1 MDAETTATHRASSNQ
16 GTKRCLEPAL
26 VQLFPNTDS
35 VPRVLT
41 IVKPGTLGRGKQAD
55 YTVADRSVSR
65 RHLEVVPTTN
75 GLNLRDLESRHGS
88 AVDGETL
95 GQAVATVGSIVRIG
109 ETLHLVVRDG
119 GTQAAAP
126 RVLPGRHLDLP
137 EQRLIAGPTLAAV
150 WDQAAL
156 IARHTAS
163 VLLEGETGTGKEV
176 VARIVHQARG
186 RELPFVGV
194 NLAAI
199 PEGLFEAELFGHERG
214 AFTGA
219 SNARK
224 GAFREASGGV
234 LFLDEV
240 GDLRTDLQVKLLRA
254 LELSRVRP
262 LGAATDVP
270 VDLTIVA
277 ATSVDLGRACTE
289 GRFRQDL
296 FYRLAGMRLRVP
308 PLRERREDILRL
320 ATSHLAQRDGQLTL
334 NSEAAERL
342 LLAEW
347 EGNVRQLR
355 YALNHAIAKTA
366 SAGRTEIEGD
376 DLPRFD
382 VHAEKRGEIT
392 AESLDGV
399 LRRTRG
405 NASEAARV
413 LGISRTTLYAHCRK
427 FDLDPSSLRAR
438 TDPPEPHG

>member
-1 MDAETTATHRASSNQ
+1 M
-16 GTKRCLEPAL
+16 
-26 VQLFPNTDS
+26 
-35 VPRVLT
+35 
-41 IVKPGTLGRGKQAD
+41 
-55 YTVADRSVSR
+55 
-65 RHLEVVPTTN
+65 EVVPTTN
-75 GLNLRDLESRHGS
+75 GFSLSDLGSRHGS
-88 AVDGETL
+88 AVDGQML
-95 GQAVATVGSIVRIG
+95 GQVVATVGSVVRIG

-119 GTQAAAP
+119 RTLGAAP
-126 RVLPGRHLDLP
+126 RMLPGHHLDLP
-137 EQRLIAGPTLAAV
+137 ERHFIAGPTLAAV

-176 VARIVHQARG
+176 VARIIHQARG

-262 LGAATDVP
+262 LGAAADVP

-277 ATSVDLGRACTE
+277 ATSVDLDRACTD

-320 ATSHLAQRDGQLTL
+320 ATSHLAQRDEELTL
-334 NSEAAERL
+334 SSGAAEQL
-342 LLAEW
+342 LLARW

-355 YALNHAIAKTA
+355 YVLNHAIAKTA
-366 SAGRTEIEGD
+366 TSSRTEIERN

-382 VHAEKRGEIT
+382 ANAEKRDELT
-392 AESLDGV
+392 ADSLDRV
-399 LRRTRG
+399 LRQTRG
-405 NASEAARV
+405 NASEAARM
-413 LGISRTTLYAHCRK
+413 LGISRTTLYAYCRK
-427 FDLDPSSLRAR
+427 YDLDPASLRAR
-438 TDPPEPHG
+438 SEPPRETHD